1 VSTKI
6 QSSGDKQ
13 QEEVHMASSKD
24 QGVAD
29 PRYTIIVAGDDG
41 KYYKINREQWQTEAN
56 EVKDAGGA
64 GMLDQLTRFG
74 TYLAHIPPDLAVGI
88 GHICTIV
95 NLKAVLKDQGKDD
108 PKKDT
113 R

>member
-1 VSTKI
+1 MTSR
-6 QSSGDKQ
+6 
-13 QEEVHMASSKD
+13 KD

-64 GMLDQLTRFG
+64 GMLDQLARFG
-74 TYLAHIPPDLAVGI
+74 TYLAYIPPDLAVGI
-88 GHICTIV
+88 GHICTMV
-95 NLKAVLKDQGKDD
+95 NLKAILKNQNKED